1 MKLPSFIDPIRQT
14 HLWQKLKDWRYLH
27 RHRALRKFYGQ
38 FVQPGSLVFDIGAN
52 VGHYALIFRSLG
64 AKVVAVEPQAG
75 LAAGLRWRFSSQKD
89 MQIVQAAVGATR
101 STAVL
106 HKAPNQS
113 EIASLRADVGERSRF
128 AASHHFSETETVPVV
143 TLDSLLQQ
151 FGRPDFCK
159 IDVEGFECEV
169 LAGLSQPL
177 PLLGLE
183 FNREFWNETKQCL
196 GRLGELGDYR
206 FNYTLGEIPA
216 LGGSG
221 WMTAAALIAE
231 LEANQDP
238 LLWGDSSSAR
248 SA

>member
-1 MKLPSFIDPIRQT
+1 MRLPSAIDSIRQT

-27 RHRALRKFYGQ
+27 RQRTLREFYAQ
-38 FVQPGSLVFDIGAN
+38 FVRPGSLVFDLGAN

-64 AKVVAVEPQAG
+64 SRVVAVEPQAG
-75 LAAGLRWRFSSQKD
+75 LAAGLRWRFSDHKD
-89 MQIVQAAVGATR
+89 IQIVQAAVGAT
-101 STAVL
+101 STTAVL

-143 TLDSLLQQ
+143 TLDLLLQQ

-177 PLLGLE
+177 PLLSLE

-196 GRLGELGDYR
+196 ARLAELGDYQ
-206 FNYTLGEIPA
+206 FNYTLGETPA
-216 LGGSG
+216 LAGSD
-221 WMTAAALIAE
+221 WMKATALISE
-231 LEANQDP
+231 LEASQDP
-238 LLWGDSSSAR
+238 LLWGDLYAR

>member
-1 MKLPSFIDPIRQT
+1 MRLPSAIDPIRQT
-14 HLWQKLKDWRYLH
+14 HFWQKLKDWRYLH

-38 FVQPGSLVFDIGAN
+38 FVRPGSLVFDIGAN

-64 AKVVAVEPQAG
+64 AQVVAVEPQASLVG
-75 LAAGLRWRFSSQKD
+75 GLRWRFSGHKNL
-89 MQIVQAAVGATR
+89 QIVQAAVGATHT
-101 STAVL
+101 TATL
-106 HKAPNQS
+106 HKAPDQS
-113 EIASLRADVGERSRF
+113 EIASLRTDVGERSRF

-177 PLLGLE
+177 PLLSLE

-196 GRLGELGDYR
+196 ARLGELGDYQ
-206 FNYTLGEIPA
+206 FNYMLGEIPA

-221 WMTAAALIAE
+221 WMKVTAFISE
-231 LEANQDP
+231 LEASKDP
-238 LLWGDSSSAR
+238 LLWGDLYAR
-248 SA
+248 LA

>member
-1 MKLPSFIDPIRQT
+1 MRLPSSLDSIRQT

-27 RHRALRKFYGQ
+27 RHRALREFYAQ
-38 FVQPGSLVFDIGAN
+38 FVRPGSLVFDLGAN

-64 AKVVAVEPQAG
+64 SRVVAVEPQAE
-75 LAAGLRWRFSSQKD
+75 LVAGLRWRFSGRKD

-101 STAVL
+101 ATAVL

-128 AASHHFSETETVPVV
+128 ATSHHFSEVETVPVV

-177 PLLGLE
+177 PLLSLE
-183 FNREFWNETKQCL
+183 FNREFWTETKRCL
-196 GRLGELGDYR
+196 GRLAELGDYR
-206 FNYTLGEIPA
+206 FNYTLGEISA
-216 LGGSG
+216 LAGSG
-221 WMTAAALIAE
+221 WIDATALISE
-231 LEANQDP
+231 LEASKDP
-238 LLWGDSSSAR
+238 LLWGDLYAR
-248 SA
+248 PA